1 MPGRGRAPLGCPP
14 VPRRL
19 LLVALAAALVA
30 GVAFE
35 TSTGDADL
43 AAGRRPARAERAERA
58 ERLSRVPGRRPP
70 APPSLLRDAAEGP
83 ARMPVGEESSAPA
96 PPVIPPPPVE
106 APAAPSP
113 ASLVDPGVVP
123 VAADDPAGLAEQI
136 RTAEQAIRAPDPSPE
151 ELAYYG
157 HLQQVAYR
165 ALTDRP
171 EWDEAVAG
179 ALPEDLRPVM
189 AANVAAGRE
198 LARPHARPQTKLP
211 AWRIVEPAP
220 AGELRAYYEE
230 GEEVY
235 GVPWEYLAAVNLT
248 ETRMGRIR
256 GLSSAG
262 AQGPMQFIP
271 STWATYG
278 SGDINDPH
286 DAILAAARYL
296 AANGGGSGNLA
307 NALYRYNPVS
317 WYVKAVTAYA
327 EQMVADERAYLG
339 YHAWQVYY
347 ATSLGDVLLPVGY
360 EATERRDVTP
370 ADIAR

>member
-1 MPGRGRAPLGCPP
+1 MPGRKGATLGLVP

-19 LLVALAAALVA
+19 LLIALAAALVA

-35 TSTGDADL
+35 TNADDADL
-43 AAGRRPARAERAERA
+43 AVEKRTDAI
-58 ERLSRVPGRRPP
+58 ERLERRPGRRPLPPPGLLQEPADGSGAMP
-70 APPSLLRDAAEGP
+70 APSDETP
-83 ARMPVGEESSAPA
+83 PVVAPDPPTDPAPA
-96 PPVIPPPPVE
+96 PD
-106 APAAPSP
+106 
-113 ASLVDPGVVP
+113 VDLAVVP

-136 RTAEQAIRAPDPSPE
+136 RTAEQAIRSADPTPI
-151 ELAYYG
+151 ELAYHG

-165 ALTDRP
+165 ALADRP
-171 EWDEAVAG
+171 DWDGAVAQ
-179 ALPEDLRPVM
+179 ALPEGLRPIM

-198 LARPHARPQTKLP
+198 LAQPHARPQTKLP

-220 AGELRAYYEE
+220 AAELRAYYEE
-230 GEEVY
+230 GEAVY

-271 STWATYG
+271 STWASYG
-278 SGDINDPH
+278 QGDINDPH
-286 DAILAAARYL
+286 DAILSAARYL
-296 AANGGGSGNLA
+296 AANGGGSGNLP

-317 WYVKAVTAYA
+317 WYVNAVTAYA

-339 YHAWQVYY
+339 YQAWQVYY

-360 EATERRDVTP
+360 ESAERRPVTP
-370 ADIAR
+370 ADVG